1 MTLPDL
7 KDPSVAELYLAEL
20 LNHGELSLLIGA
32 GVSMSMGLPSWDE
45 LVSHCERAVGLSP
58 KPGRSARELMEA
70 IDEVRRTLEAESRES
85 ELPDLVRSSLYP
97 SDYLAANGYPN
108 DILGNRMLLA
118 IGALVM
124 TSSRG
129 SVSQVMTFNFDD
141 LLEWYLHLHG
151 FTTQIVTDF
160 PALIR
165 GDADVTIY
173 HPHGFMPLLSEVYE
187 RTSWLVLSHRE
198 LVDRISDES
207 SKWSPLIEMMFLS
220 KRFLA
225 VGTSMNDLDVEM
237 LLARARR
244 QLPDEPLG
252 FLVAPQSADG
262 ARERRL
268 MEAGVVPISV
278 ESIDAIPDFLLSVCR
293 RAAKGHSL

>member
-1 MTLPDL
+1 
-7 KDPSVAELYLAEL
+7 
-20 LNHGELSLLIGA
+20 
-32 GVSMSMGLPSWDE
+32 
-45 LVSHCERAVGLSP
+45 
-58 KPGRSARELMEA
+58 MEA